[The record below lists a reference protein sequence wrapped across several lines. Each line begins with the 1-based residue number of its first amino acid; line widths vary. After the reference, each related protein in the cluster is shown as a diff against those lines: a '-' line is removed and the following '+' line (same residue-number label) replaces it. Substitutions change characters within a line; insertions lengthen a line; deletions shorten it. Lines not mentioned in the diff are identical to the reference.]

1 MQFWTAWTS
10 AAFLKSYLAL
20 ADGQPFLPGQR
31 ENSQLLLDVYLLE
44 KALYELRYELNN
56 RPDWARIPLHGI
68 LQLLD
73 EPVCRARRNE
83 TIGA

>member
-10 AAFLKSYLAL
+10 AAFLKAYLAG
-20 ADGQPFLPGQR
+20 AAGQPFLPGQN
-31 ENSQLLLDVYLLE
+31 ESSQLLLDVYLLE

-56 RPDWARIPLHGI
+56 RPEWARIPLRGI

-73 EPVCRARRNE
+73 ESVLSSPA
-83 TIGA
+83 

>member
-1 MQFWTAWTS
+1 M
-10 AAFLKSYLAL
+10 
-20 ADGQPFLPGQR
+20 PGQR
-31 ENSQLLLDVYLLE
+31 ESSQLLLDVYLLE

-73 EPVCRARRNE
+73 EPSLSTPA
-83 TIGA
+83 